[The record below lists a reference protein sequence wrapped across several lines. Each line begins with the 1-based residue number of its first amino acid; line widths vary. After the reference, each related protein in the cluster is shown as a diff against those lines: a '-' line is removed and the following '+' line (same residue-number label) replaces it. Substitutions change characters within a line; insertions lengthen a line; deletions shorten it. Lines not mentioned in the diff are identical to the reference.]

1 VHIRRTDKVTSSEA
15 KLHSID
21 EYMMHVERFCDWR
34 LGAGWQQKQKAAAAQ
49 AAAATTA
56 PMAAA
61 AAASDGAAAAAAQTN
76 TTTSV
81 ASDQTAGR
89 CTVYL
94 ATDEPAV
101 VEEIKSR
108 FGHIHVITNKVA
120 LDTGAV
126 SVRDSVN
133 GAMGIYDDTMH
144 LAAADLLVGTF
155 SSQVSRL
162 AYEVAAVNGSQP
174 TDPSLHYHSVDSIWY
189 FGGMRK
195 YEFCTTHDF
204 SVAGEIVVGA
214 GQHVLCD
221 VIFPFKQGRMMCGL
235 VQPGADAKPVNVPPA
250 ILGPCRSFQKNGYR
264 SVLPAY
270 MQRPNATL
278 ALQPAVIAL
287 QPQQ

>member
-1 VHIRRTDKVTSSEA
+1 LWLLRHKADTINMTLDVDSLLCRWIGVLSSYLLRPSAKSQQRLADFRAANDWQSPVVGVHIRRTDKVTSSEA

-120 LDTGAV
+120 LDTGEAFV
-126 SVRDSVN
+126 ACNSTAQKQTTSVKQAALHPPQDWHQH
-133 GAMGIYDDTMH
+133 H
-144 LAAADLLVGTF
+144 LHSLWVEMRG
-155 SSQVSRL
+155 
-162 AYEVAAVNGSQP
+162 P
-174 TDPSLHYHSVDSIWY
+174 TSFCSLQT
-189 FGGMRK
+189 
-195 YEFCTTHDF
+195 C
-204 SVAGEIVVGA
+204 
-214 GQHVLCD
+214 
-221 VIFPFKQGRMMCGL
+221 RMMRVTDHPVVSTCRRCVCARQREWRNGHL
-235 VQPGADAKPVNVPPA
+235 RRYNAPGS
-250 ILGPCRSFQKNGYR
+250 C
-264 SVLPAY
+264 
-270 MQRPNATL
+270 
-278 ALQPAVIAL
+278 
-287 QPQQ
+287 